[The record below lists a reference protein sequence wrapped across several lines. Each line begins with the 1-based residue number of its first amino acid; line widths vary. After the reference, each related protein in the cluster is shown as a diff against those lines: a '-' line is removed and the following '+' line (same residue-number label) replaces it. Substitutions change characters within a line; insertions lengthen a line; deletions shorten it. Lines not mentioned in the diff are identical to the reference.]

1 MAQHANAHN
10 GALSLPHRCFFELLN
25 MRMVVMVQPG
35 ELPRCHSRFASPQH
49 ESAHRGALMLTTAS
63 AHPPR
68 CQKICKPAG
77 LTDGDEGERTRFCRC
92 HEAKHHREYQQ
103 RNIAEFCTGREHIL
117 YACDCL

>member
-1 MAQHANAHN
+1 MQVLTAAPQQICKPAACKCSPRRIHAHH
-10 GALSLPHRCFFELLN
+10 GVRTS
-25 MRMVVMVQPG
+25 
-35 ELPRCHSRFASPQH
+35 
-49 ESAHRGALMLTTAS
+49 
-63 AHPPR
+63 PR

-117 YACDCL
+117 YACVPVIACDYM